1 MDLITVALDSKVL
14 QVSETFEVKFHFLIP
29 EEIFLVKWGLDVKEN
44 EYFWDC
50 YLNSCEL
57 MHLFS

>member
-44 EYFWDC
+44 EYFWD
-50 YLNSCEL
+50 
-57 MHLFS
+57 